1 MDYAA
6 LQAENQVLRAQNE
19 QLETQVDS
27 LTQVLTTSQGQ
38 VVALSQELAELKRLI
53 FGSKRERF
61 IGSAGP
67 GQLSLLPTESPVAT
81 TPIAKQ
87 SYQRTVG
94 QPGTATPT
102 TTAAAAAPPP
112 SRKLLPAHLPRVEVV
127 LEPEVDTSAM
137 KKIGEQVSEELEYE
151 PAKLFVRRYVRP
163 RYVSAQ
169 ETFHIAALPNRPI
182 DKGIPGPGLLAQIL
196 MDKFCDH
203 LPVYRQVQRYERLGI
218 KLAESTLGGWLSS
231 TCELLAPLY
240 DALRQCVLSQSYLQ
254 ADETASTVD
263 PIPVLDKKKK
273 GKTHRGY
280 QWAYYSPEVRLVF
293 FDYQPG
299 RGREGPKE
307 CLKDFAGYLQTDGY
321 EAYEWLNAQRED
333 ITLLHC
339 LAHARRYFEKALDS
353 DAERA
358 GYALSEIQKLYAIE
372 RHARQADLSDHQRY
386 ALRQEEAVSLLE
398 NLHTWLVKQA
408 AAVLPKSLIGKAV
421 AYSLRRIKTLS
432 LYTTDG
438 RLEID
443 NNLIENTIRP
453 IALGRKN
460 YLFAGSHTAAQRI
473 AVFYSL
479 LGSCKIHNVEP
490 YAYLNDILE
499 RLPDHPIKQIDEL
512 LPHHW
517 KPQQSEKQAEL
528 TTIAV

>member
-1 MDYAA
+1 MDYVA
-6 LQAENQVLRAQNE
+6 LQAENQALREQNE
-19 QLETQVDS
+19 GLR
-27 LTQVLTTSQGQ
+27 
-38 VVALSQELAELKRLI
+38 QELAELKRLI
-53 FGSKRERF
+53 YGSKRERF
-61 IGSAGP
+61 VGVAAS
-67 GQLSLLPTESPVAT
+67 GQLSLLPQEEIVAK
-81 TPIAKQ
+81 AGVEKQ
-87 SYQRTVG
+87 TYQRTL
-94 QPGTATPT
+94 PKPATSI
-102 TTAAAAAPPP
+102 PP

-127 LEPEVDTSAM
+127 LEPEEDTSTM
-137 KKIGEQVSEELEYE
+137 KKIGEQISEELDYQ

-163 RYVSAQ
+163 RYVS
-169 ETFHIAALPNRPI
+169 EEEYFHMAPLPNRPI

-218 KLAESTLGGWLSS
+218 KLSESTLGGWLSS
-231 TCELLAPLY
+231 TCELINPLY
-240 DALRQCVLSQSYLQ
+240 DALRRCVLGQTYLQ
-254 ADETASTVD
+254 ADET

-280 QWAYYSPEVRLVF
+280 QWAYHSPEVHLVF

-307 CLKDFAGYLQTDGY
+307 CLKDFAGHLQTDGY
-321 EAYEWLNAQRED
+321 EAYEWINAQRDD

-339 LAHARRYFEKALDS
+339 MAHARRYFEKALDS
-353 DAERA
+353 DADRA

-372 RHARQADLSDHQRY
+372 RHARQADLSDEQRY
-386 ALRQEEAVSLLE
+386 VLRQEQAVPILEELHSWLLE
-398 NLHTWLVKQA
+398 QA

-479 LGSCKIHNVEP
+479 LGSCKLHNIEP
-490 YAYLNDILE
+490 YSYLKDILE
-499 RLPDHPIKQIDEL
+499 RLPDHPISRIDQL
-512 LPHHW
+512 LPHRW
-517 KPQQSEKQAEL
+517 KPRQPDQKAEL
-528 TTIAV
+528 ITIAV

>member
-1 MDYAA
+1 MFAAMDYAA
-6 LQAENQVLRAQNE
+6 LQAENQALRERNA
-19 QLETQVDS
+19 QLEDQV
-27 LTQVLTTSQGQ
+27 TTLG
-38 VVALSQELAELKRLI
+38 QELSELKRLI
-53 FGSKRERF
+53 YGSKRERF
-61 IGSAGP
+61 MGQAAP
-67 GQLSLLPTESPVAT
+67 GQLSLLSDEVAV
-81 TPIAKQ
+81 P
-87 SYQRTVG
+87 
-94 QPGTATPT
+94 
-102 TTAAAAAPPP
+102 AAPVEKQTCQRRVARPATSPSP

-127 LEPEVDTSAM
+127 LEPEEDTSGM
-137 KKIGEQVSEELEYE
+137 KKIGEQISEELEYE

-163 RYVSAQ
+163 RYVSV
-169 ETFHIAALPNRPI
+169 EEDFHIASLPNRPI

-196 MDKFCDH
+196 MDKFVDH

-218 KLAESTLGGWLSS
+218 KLSESTLGGWLSS
-231 TCELLAPLY
+231 TCELLVPLY
-240 DALRQCVLSQSYLQ
+240 EALCQYVLKQTYLQ
-254 ADETASTVD
+254 ADET

-280 QWAYYSPEVRLVF
+280 QWAYHSPEIHLVF

-321 EAYEWLNAQRED
+321 EAYEWLNAQRDD

-339 LAHARRYFEKALDS
+339 MAHARRYFEKALDS
-353 DAERA
+353 DATRA
-358 GYALSEIQKLYAIE
+358 GYALSEIQKLYVIE
-372 RHARQADLSDHQRY
+372 RHARQADLSDEQRY
-386 ALRQEEAVSLLE
+386 ALRQKQAVPILKE
-398 NLHTWLVKQA
+398 FHTWLLEQA

-460 YLFAGSHTAAQRI
+460 YLFAGSHAAAQRI
-473 AVFYSL
+473 AVSYSL
-479 LGSCKIHNVEP
+479 LGSCKLHDVEP
-490 YAYLNDILE
+490 YSYLKDILE
-499 RLPDHPIKQIDEL
+499 RLPDHPINQINDL
-512 LPHHW
+512 LPHRW
-517 KPQQSEKQAEL
+517 KPRQTDQEEEL
-528 TTIAV
+528 ITIAV